1 MALTIRILLVDDHP
15 VVRRGITACLSRYP
29 GLLVAGEASDGHE
42 ALRKARELL
51 PDVIL
56 MDIDMPQMSGL
67 AVTEVLRKDLPQ
79 TKVLMLSTGRHSE
92 SVADIIKSGAR
103 GFVAKEANPEDLA
116 RAIETVHSGD
126 LFFSP
131 DVAGL
136 ALNQLVR
143 RNGKSNEPGTRMS
156 DRERQVLT
164 AIADGLSNKEI
175 ASRLGIG
182 LRTVETHRERVMRKL
197 NIHSVAGLTK
207 YAIVAGLS
215 ALKLA
220 ES

>member
-15 VVRRGITACLSRYP
+15 IVRRGISACLSRYP
-29 GLLVAGEASDGHE
+29 SFLVVGEAGNGQE

-51 PDVIL
+51 PDVVL

-67 AVTEVLRKDLPQ
+67 AVTEVLRKELPQ
-79 TKVLMLSTGRHSE
+79 TKVVVISTSRNSE
-92 SVADIIKSGAR
+92 SVARIIESGAR
-103 GFVAKEANPEDLA
+103 GFVAKEANPDDWA
-116 RAIETVHSGD
+116 RAVETVHSGD

-131 DVAGL
+131 DVARV

-143 RNGKSNEPGTRMS
+143 WKGNAHDPAAPITG
-156 DRERQVLT
+156 RERQVLT

-207 YAIVAGLS
+207 YAVVEGLS
-215 ALKLA
+215 PLKSA
-220 ES
+220 C